1 MTATATRPT
10 IAVEQLVKR
19 YGDDVVVDDVTL
31 AVAPG
36 ETVVVVGPSG
46 AGKSTLCRCMAGLEP
61 VDGGRVL
68 FCGDELASDSK
79 SRHAIRGDIGMVFQQ
94 FNLFP
99 HLNALENVALAPQ
112 KVRGAGRKEAHDQA
126 AQLLEKV
133 GLAGKAASYPDD
145 LSGGQQQRVA
155 IARALAMTPKLMLFD
170 EPTASLDPELT
181 REVLATMVDL
191 ARSGMTLVVV
201 THELGF
207 ARRAATRIVL
217 MENGR
222 ILEEGPPEQLF
233 NDPREDRTRQYLE
246 SHRDA

>member
-10 IAVEQLVKR
+10 IAAEHLVKR
-19 YGDDVVVDDVTL
+19 YADDVVVDDVTL
-31 AVAPG
+31 TVAQH
-36 ETVVVVGPSG
+36 ETVVVIGPSG

-61 VDGGRVL
+61 VDGGRVV
-68 FCGDELASDSK
+68 FCGEELAADRK
-79 SRHAIRGDIGMVFQQ
+79 SRYAIRGDIGMVFQQ

-99 HLNALENVALAPQ
+99 HLTALQNVALAPQ
-112 KVRGAGRKEAHDQA
+112 KVRGVSRNDALEQA
-126 AQLLEKV
+126 AELLETV
-133 GLAGKAASYPDD
+133 GLAGKAGSYPDD

-207 ARRAATRIVL
+207 ARRAATRIVF

-222 ILEEGPPEQLF
+222 IVEEGPSERLF
-233 NDPREDRTRQYLE
+233 DDPREERTRRYLE
-246 SHRDA
+246 SNRDG